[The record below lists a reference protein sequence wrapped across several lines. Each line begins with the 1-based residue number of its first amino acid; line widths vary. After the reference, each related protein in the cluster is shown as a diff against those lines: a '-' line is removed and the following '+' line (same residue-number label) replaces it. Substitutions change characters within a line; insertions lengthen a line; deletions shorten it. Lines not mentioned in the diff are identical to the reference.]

1 MSEED
6 KKKFCKDM
14 MNRKAFFEDAYRM
27 MMGYFEST
35 LKENADSVA
44 GNAAEK

>member
-6 KKKFCKDM
+6 KKRFCQNM
-14 MNRKAFFEDAYRM
+14 MNRKEFFADAYGM

-44 GNAAEK
+44 GNIAEK